1 MSVAQKQT
9 PATYKQRKW
18 FVDFTRK
25 TDKFQQPVQLYDQVN
40 TPIGYTDRQIQDVQN
55 VEESTKLIGM
65 RSWAVA
71 LGPIKQAPMN
81 MFIRLGWLDLEKNLP
96 FSHVI
101 YLNFEVGWPAM
112 QSVSFQ
118 SCLFACSCLDRCS
131 RYSHCRKRLKRSKV
145 KTQSYRS

>member
-81 MFIRLGWLDLEKNLP
+81 MFIRLG
-96 FSHVI
+96 
-101 YLNFEVGWPAM
+101 
-112 QSVSFQ
+112 
-118 SCLFACSCLDRCS
+118 
-131 RYSHCRKRLKRSKV
+131 
-145 KTQSYRS
+145 